1 MSMKYEDLQSLEG
14 EKKSQVIRN
23 GLPSA
28 QASLRHLCSG
38 PCPLLLSLSI
48 SFLLL
53 VSICVIGSKTSK
65 NQRDLE
71 TLTENYSNFTSDSVA
86 EIRALHSQD
95 GTLRERIKFLNAE
108 VEKHKQELQAA
119 RSLNDKV
126 FTLES
131 MLEKGQQDLE
141 AGYSQMLL
149 RVQQLTKDL
158 NFLYCQMAALKSNGS
173 LNTCCPVNWLEYEGS
188 CYWFSRTRKPWLQ
201 AGKYCQLVHAHLV
214 VVNSMEEQVFLK
226 KHTSSLNTWIGLTDQ
241 NGTWTWV
248 DGTDYNSG
256 FQNWSPEQP
265 DNWSG
270 HGLGGGEDCAH
281 FTYDGH
287 WNDNVCTRPF
297 RWVCETR
304 AEQSRKPEIPDYRLL
319 DFQTKRPA
327 GLHNFCDS
335 SSDTSTSLSRISL
348 CPTLRIAAQQTHESQ
363 PPDFAQSQASYTLN
377 LNTNPS
383 SSFNPNYNFNH
394 KVKIHEKIQEKLR
407 KVNP

>member
-23 GLPSA
+23 GPPSP
-28 QASLRHLCSG
+28 QASLWHLCTG
-38 PCPLLLSLSI
+38 PCPLLLSLGL

-53 VSICVIGSKTSK
+53 VGICVIGSKTSK

-71 TLTENYSNFTSDSVA
+71 TLTANYSNFTSDSAA
-86 EIRALHSQD
+86 EVRALHSQD
-95 GTLRERIKFLNAE
+95 GTLQETIASLNAE

-131 MLEKGQQDLE
+131 KLEKAQQKLQ
-141 AGYSQMLL
+141 AGYSQMLQ
-149 RVQQLTKDL
+149 RVQQLAKDL
-158 NFLYCQMAALKSNGS
+158 NSLYCQMALLKSNGS
-173 LNTCCPVNWLEYEGS
+173 LNTRCPVNWLEYEGS

-201 AGKYCQLVHAHLV
+201 AEKYCQLVHAHLV
-214 VVNSMEEQVFLK
+214 VVNSMEEQVRTGRACLGKCLVYGEVFILFLPPQVFLK

-256 FQNWSPEQP
+256 FQNWSSEQP

-281 FTYDGH
+281 FTYDGR
-287 WNDNVCTRPF
+287 WNDNVCKRPF
-297 RWVCETR
+297 RWVCET
-304 AEQSRKPEIPDYRLL
+304 ELNK
-319 DFQTKRPA
+319 
-327 GLHNFCDS
+327 
-335 SSDTSTSLSRISL
+335 TS
-348 CPTLRIAAQQTHESQ
+348 
-363 PPDFAQSQASYTLN
+363 
-377 LNTNPS
+377 
-383 SSFNPNYNFNH
+383 
-394 KVKIHEKIQEKLR
+394 
-407 KVNP
+407 